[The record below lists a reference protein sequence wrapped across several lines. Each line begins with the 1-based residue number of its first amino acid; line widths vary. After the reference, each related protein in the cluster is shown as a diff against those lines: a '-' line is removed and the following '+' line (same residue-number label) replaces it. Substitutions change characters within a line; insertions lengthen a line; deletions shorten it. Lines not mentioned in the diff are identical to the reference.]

1 MFKKLKKI
9 WKNNEGVEAIEMAAV
24 LPIFLLFVLG
34 IIEFG
39 RAYWIEHS
47 MQLSIDE
54 AGRYA
59 MLNIT
64 ATDSQIIAVAKAN
77 LYGLNPNNFNV
88 TSTSQTINSLNYKNI
103 QASYVFTLSVPNLFP
118 ISSINLSRQTTVP
131 LL

>member
-1 MFKKLKKI
+1 
-9 WKNNEGVEAIEMAAV
+9 MAVV

-54 AGRYA
+54 AGRYT
-59 MLNIT
+59 MLNTT
-64 ATDSQIIAVAKAN
+64 ATDSQITSVAKSN
-77 LYGLNPNNFNV
+77 LYGLNPDSFTV
-88 TSTSQTINSLNYKNI
+88 STSSQTIDGINYKSI
-103 QASYVFTLSVPNLFP
+103 QASYIFTLSIPNLFP
-118 ISSINLSRQTTVP
+118 FSSITLTRTTTVP